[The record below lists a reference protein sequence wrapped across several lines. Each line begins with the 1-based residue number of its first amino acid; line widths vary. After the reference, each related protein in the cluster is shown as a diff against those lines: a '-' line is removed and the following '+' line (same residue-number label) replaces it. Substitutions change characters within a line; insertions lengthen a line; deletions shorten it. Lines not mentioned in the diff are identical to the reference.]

1 MKARF
6 LFLAVA
12 AMGLTVACNNSNTA
26 AEDTVDSTP
35 VEDTTMVAELV
46 DSVAIDSIVAE
57 ETPAAPAAK
66 KATATDKK
74 KVEDPNA
81 LKNNNSS
88 SIKNEGT
95 TTNTGKRD
103 RQADNIK
110 DAPAQ
115 QDNGMTSGKR
125 KRQSQN

>member
-46 DSVAIDSIVAE
+46 DSVAIDSVAE
-57 ETPAAPAAK
+57 ETPAPAAQKTAATK
-66 KATATDKK
+66 KTTT
-74 KVEDPNA
+74 DPNA
-81 LKNNNSS
+81 LKTDNSS
-88 SIKNEGT
+88 VMNDGKAN
-95 TTNTGKRD
+95 TNTGKRD
-103 RQADNIK
+103 RQSDNLQN
-110 DAPAQ
+110 APAQ
-115 QDNGMTSGKR
+115 QDNGIVAGKR
-125 KRQSQN
+125 KRQGQN

>member
-12 AMGLTVACNNSNTA
+12 AMGLTVACNSNTA

-35 VEDTTMVAELV
+35 VEDTMIAEVV
-46 DSVAIDSIVAE
+46 DSMAIDSIVAE

>member
-57 ETPAAPAAK
+57 ETPAPAAK
-66 KATATDKK
+66 KATDKK

-81 LKNNNSS
+81 LKNNNSG
-88 SIKNEGT
+88 SIKNEGSNA
-95 TTNTGKRD
+95 NTGKRD
-103 RQADNIK
+103 RQSDNLQN
-110 DAPAQ
+110 APAQ
-115 QDNGMTSGKR
+115 QDNGIVAGKR
-125 KRQSQN
+125 KRQGQN